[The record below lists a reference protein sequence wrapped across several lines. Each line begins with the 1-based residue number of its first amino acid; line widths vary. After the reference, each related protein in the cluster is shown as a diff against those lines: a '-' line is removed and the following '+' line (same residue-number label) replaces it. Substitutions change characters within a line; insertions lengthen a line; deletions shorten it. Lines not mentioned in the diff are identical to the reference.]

1 MTGVQTCALPIWF
14 STDEGQCWRVY
25 NFTSDPLHFSG
36 MDSEPG
42 ARSMNISLWGFRDR
56 PGNWVVVT
64 IDFRQLLN
72 RDCECVCVCV
82 CVWSCCV
89 MLLTVTL
96 QRVCLRVSP
105 CCVSPP
111 TGGEGDYVQWLAHS
125 SDLSDHSDGCLLGY
139 KEHFLRLRK
148 DSKIGRASCRE
159 RVSSP
164 V

>member
-1 MTGVQTCALPIWF
+1 MWAGRKENIVLSNITSRLTTAVTCTTDGIMLVSWSLSDVTPLTVCPVLFYLSDPLPGVLFPPCRF

-25 NFTSDPLHFSG
+25 NFTSEPVHFSG

-72 RDCECVCVCV
+72 IDCECVCV

-89 MLLTVTL
+89 
-96 QRVCLRVSP
+96 
-105 CCVSPP
+105 
-111 TGGEGDYVQWLAHS
+111 
-125 SDLSDHSDGCLLGY
+125 
-139 KEHFLRLRK
+139 RL
-148 DSKIGRASCRE
+148 
-159 RVSSP
+159 
-164 V
+164 